1 MKESVRKIV
10 EKVSIGEMEPWT
22 YERRP
27 HRDWLWGLDVEDR
40 DWYARI
46 YPICRYE
53 GAKGQPPIL
62 EAIDVHK
69 DHVLIFVSF
78 WHGGTAAIRIPLRP

>member
-1 MKESVRKIV
+1 MRESIKRIV
-10 EKVSIGEMEPWT
+10 EKISIGEMEAST

-27 HRDWLWGLDVEDR
+27 YRDYLWGLDVEDR

-62 EAIDVHK
+62 MAIDVHE
-69 DHVLIFVSF
+69 DDVLIFVGF
-78 WHGGTAAIRIPLRP
+78 RYGGTAAISIPLKP